1 MAFEP
6 INTDE
11 KLEQPVAKERDTDTV
26 MLIGC
31 SGFVSASLITYGMT
45 VWPFF
50 AFSGVHLAAELGKAC
65 AMGLFPALLFG
76 AYVTRRFGLAA
87 ACGFVGGGLATAI
100 FLFLRLTE
108 VQLRRGA
115 RDMEPPDFPSSW
127 AWMLPLVW
135 LILVF
140 AVAMLLI
147 RRSEVEVGGSMK
159 PENED

>member
-31 SGFVSASLITYGMT
+31 SGFVAAALLTYGLSL
-45 VWPFF
+45 WPFF
-50 AFSGVHLAAELGKAC
+50 VYAEVHLSANLATAC
-65 AMGLFPALLFG
+65 ALGLLPALVFG
-76 AYVTRRFGLAA
+76 GYVTRRHGLPA

-108 VQLRRGA
+108 VQLRRGS
-115 RDMEPPDFPSSW
+115 RDMEPPDYPSSW
-127 AWMLPLVW
+127 VWMLPLLWIIV
-135 LILVF
+135 IF

-147 RRSEVEVGGSMK
+147 RRSEVDISSSMK
-159 PENED
+159 PEA